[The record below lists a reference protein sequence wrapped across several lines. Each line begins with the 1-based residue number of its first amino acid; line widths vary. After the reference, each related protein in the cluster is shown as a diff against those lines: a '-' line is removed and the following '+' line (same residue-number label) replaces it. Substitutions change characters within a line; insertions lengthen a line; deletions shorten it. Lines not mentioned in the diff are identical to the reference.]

1 MTAAAEV
8 LDVHRPA
15 RSSLL
20 CGKADL
26 SGEMALRNEKASDSK
41 MDTLMP
47 TQSTYDI
54 ARTGKLLETRLTV
67 MSHVIKG

>member
-8 LDVHRPA
+8 HDVPRPSP
-15 RSSLL
+15 SSLL

-26 SGEMALRNEKASDSK
+26 SGEMALRDEKASGSK
-41 MDTLMP
+41 MDTLMRK
-47 TQSTYDI
+47 QSTYDI
-54 ARTGKLLETRLTV
+54 ARTGKRLETRLTV